1 MIKNKPSRVGFALLV
16 LVWGFLIP
24 SQGHATQVQ
33 QVETEG
39 SIGFI
44 GVYEPIGSP
53 EPSPP
58 DTIARPPSN
67 TPIKPG
73 GRLPQTND
81 PGQNWLQ
88 WLGMSLLLL
97 GLWLVMRRKK
107 QKKQLNKT
115 I

>member
-1 MIKNKPSRVGFALLV
+1 MESKKISLVVFTALV

-24 SQGHATQVQ
+24 SQGQATQVQ

-67 TPIKPG
+67 ESVKPG
-73 GRLPQTND
+73 GRLPQTNEL
-81 PGQNWLQ
+81 GQNWLI
-88 WLGMSLLLL
+88 
-97 GLWLVMRRKK
+97 LVGVGILFLVVLIRSRKK
-107 QKKQLNKT
+107 NQEEPT
-115 I
+115 DS